1 MISFSFHILEVALFP
16 KSEKLISRKT
26 PAKLI
31 LVLAFLSSEYRKRA
45 DNSLLAPSSLL
56 TLSLLHP
63 LHLSLS
69 LSSSFWIPSLLHLV
83 LLYFFISLPFHHSL
97 FLMIPTPLSFSLSL
111 LLPTSFSLLRL
122 SQSLLL
128 SQVLYLILP
137 PSHFIWF
144 SNRTL
149 HYFLPF
155 LFLSLS
161 FVHFSLVF

>member
-63 LHLSLS
+63 LHLS